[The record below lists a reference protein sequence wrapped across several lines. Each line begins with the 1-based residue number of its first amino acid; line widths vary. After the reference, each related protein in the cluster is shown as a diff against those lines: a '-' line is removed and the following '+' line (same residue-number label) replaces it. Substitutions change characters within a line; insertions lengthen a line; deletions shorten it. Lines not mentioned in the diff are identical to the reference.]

1 MGKKE
6 NETPKSFR
14 LSISLAALGD
24 LDEITDFIAYVNR
37 QLLNAVKVGDVIFDT
52 IEKIRKNPFAYKE
65 CEAIRTKTKI
75 YRQAVCMSWL
85 IIYKIMK
92 SEFVFLELFMVPGN
106 LRWLRNLEK

>member
-14 LSISLAALGD
+14 LSISPPRLMILM
-24 LDEITDFIAYVNR
+24 ITDFIAYVNG
-37 QLLNAVKVGDVIFDT
+37 QPLNAVKVGDAIFDT

-65 CEAIRTKTKI
+65 CEAIPTKTKI

-85 IIYKIMK
+85 IIYKIMR
-92 SEFVFLELFMVPGN
+92 SEIRVLGIIHAARRPAVVKK
-106 LRWLRNLEK
+106 LRK